1 MKNSF
6 KFVHVSLKGVNLN
19 RIYKECKKNN
29 IELFNIDRKDYKNIE
44 FDIKTNNTKTL
55 KIIAKSQKFEYKE
68 ANNSS
73 IFKLLNF
80 LKFRFGI
87 LIGALFFVIV
97 NIFSS
102 FFVWDIK
109 IYGNSKVTNAEI
121 LQVLKKQHIC
131 VGGVYKS
138 SNLENIETTL
148 TNSIESISLCSV
160 IKKGTSIIVNIKEKL
175 EIGDITSINAD
186 NDIVATTN
194 LTIIDLDVFS
204 GTALK
209 KIGDSVKAGETIVA
223 SYIINNKGEKVVC
236 KANAKIKA
244 KTWHT
249 CSEEYYKI
257 MEIKT
262 RTGRVIKNSYL
273 TLFSMKFNVKNNKI
287 NFENYEEETKEILL
301 TKNNF
306 LPFKHHVSTY
316 YEVVATQTTQDFEK
330 DKQNVIERCQKNAYK
345 QVSSKEEVT
354 NIFDIITEQED
365 RYIVTSYVEVIFEF

>member
-29 IELFNIDRKDYKNIE
+29 LELFNIDRKDYKNIE
-44 FDIKTNNTKTL
+44 FDIKTNNIKTL
-55 KIIAKSQKFEYKE
+55 KIIANSQKYEYKE

-87 LIGALFFVIV
+87 LIGTLFFVIV

-121 LQVLKKQHIC
+121 LQVLKNQNIS

-186 NDIVATTN
+186 NDIVAIKN
-194 LTIIDLDVFS
+194 MTIIDLNVVS

-209 KIGDSVKAGETIVA
+209 KVGDSVKAGETIVA
-223 SYIINNKGEKVVC
+223 SYIINNKGEKVVFC
-236 KANAKIKA
+236 
-244 KTWHT
+244 
-249 CSEEYYKI
+249 
-257 MEIKT
+257 
-262 RTGRVIKNSYL
+262 
-273 TLFSMKFNVKNNKI
+273 
-287 NFENYEEETKEILL
+287 
-301 TKNNF
+301 
-306 LPFKHHVSTY
+306 
-316 YEVVATQTTQDFEK
+316 
-330 DKQNVIERCQKNAYK
+330 KQNFFC
-345 QVSSKEEVT
+345 
-354 NIFDIITEQED
+354 FFF
-365 RYIVTSYVEVIFEF
+365 IVFKVDFVVFYVKFHGK